1 METVN
6 VNRNLSRFLILF
18 FLSLVFTGTYAQQ
31 ANKDFQPYSGQA
43 GKDVVWV
50 PTSQALVE
58 KMLDIAKVTPND
70 FVIDL
75 GSGDGR
81 TVITAAKRGARARGV
96 EYDPNMI
103 ELSKKN
109 AAKEGVT
116 GKVEFLQGDL
126 FKADLSQATVITL
139 FLLPSIN
146 LRLRPSLLELRPGTR
161 IVSNTF
167 TMGEWTPDQ
176 RAKATEDCNNWCDAL
191 LWIVP
196 AKVNGLWKLNQ
207 GQLEL
212 NQEFQMISGTLK
224 TGKKKIKI
232 TDGKMNGNQITFT
245 VDKDK
250 YAGVVNGSSMNG
262 TILSSRNNSKWNA
275 LRTRN

>member
-1 METVN
+1 MK
-6 VNRNLSRFLILF
+6 LSHLFNRFLF
-18 FLSLVFTGTYAQQ
+18 FVFLSTVFTGL
-31 ANKDFQPYSGQA
+31 YSQEVQVTKNFTAHQGQA

-58 KMLDIAKVTPND
+58 KMLDIAKVTSKD

-96 EYDPNMI
+96 EFDPAMI
-103 ELSKKN
+103 ALSLKN
-109 AAKEGVT
+109 AAKEGV
-116 GKVEFLQGDL
+116 GNKVEFLQGDL

-146 LRLRPSLLELRPGTR
+146 LKLRPSILELKPGTR

-167 TMGEWTPDQ
+167 TMGEWTPDETVKVNEGCQ
-176 RAKATEDCNNWCDAL
+176 NWCDAL

-196 AKVNGLWKLNQ
+196 AKVKGSWKM
-207 GQLEL
+207 GQAELEL
-212 NQEFQMISGTLK
+212 NQDFQLISGTLK
-224 TGKKKIKI
+224 TGKKIVKIAL
-232 TDGKMNGNQITFT
+232 GKLTGNQITFT
-245 VDKDK
+245 ADKDRYSGIVDGK
-250 YAGVVNGSSMNG
+250 SIQGTVVSGISTN
-262 TILSSRNNSKWNA
+262 KWIA
-275 LRTRN
+275 LKTRN